1 MLQSVKRSARL
12 ERAEARV
19 RAVKT
24 DSAEAMRAA
33 AAKQALAAARK
44 AFAVDKQSKKL
55 QRVFADAVD
64 AWDAADT
71 ALRRAIARARGDEVR
86 ARKSL
91 AAIQSNAGNVASA
104 RGEDPAKVGLSRFES
119 VLDRAAENERRQRRR
134 GAASR

>member
-1 MLQSVKRSARL
+1 MSSRRKRGRADPTATDGSKRRKATAHCVHRAAV

-64 AWDAADT
+64 AWDAAD
-71 ALRRAIARARGDEVR
+71 AAEASHSARAAMRSGRGIPRRDPVECR
-86 ARKSL
+86 E
-91 AAIQSNAGNVASA
+91 
-104 RGEDPAKVGLSRFES
+104 RGERERRILSRT
-119 VLDRAAENERRQRRR
+119 V
-134 GAASR
+134 G